1 MDSQNNLGWNVKST
15 INLVAGSNFKGCP
28 SGVKDPKCFSS
39 QVLSIILLKHTE
51 HQKVHSLFKATC
63 WWKSIERDKELA
75 RLCLSSSWIYKILAT
90 NDLLLL
96 TARNKPILK
105 IQNGKHK
112 IWKRSIKLD
121 HTIFYLHFAAV
132 MFLAGHH
139 GNGKVWGK
147 LTTAKL
153 IAEVH
158 KRYI

>member
-1 MDSQNNLGWNVKST
+1 MSKVPSTWWQVLISRGVQVVSKTPNV
-15 INLVAGSNFKGCP
+15 
-28 SGVKDPKCFSS
+28 S
-39 QVLSIILLKHTE
+39 QVRSYQSYSWNTQNIKRFIPYSRPHVGGSLSSVTKNCSDC
-51 HQKVHSLFKATC
+51 V
-63 WWKSIERDKELA
+63 
-75 RLCLSSSWIYKILAT
+75 SSSWIYKILAT

-96 TARNKPILK
+96 TTRNKPILK

-121 HTIFYLHFAAV
+121 HTIFYLHFAVV

-158 KRYI
+158 KGYI